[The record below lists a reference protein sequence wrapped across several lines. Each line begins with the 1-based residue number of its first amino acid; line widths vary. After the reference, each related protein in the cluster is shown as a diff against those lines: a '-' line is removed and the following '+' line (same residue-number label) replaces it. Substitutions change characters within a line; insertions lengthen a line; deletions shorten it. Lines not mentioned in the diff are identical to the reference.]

1 MSDETALVRSFSPL
15 RRFFK
20 SAAFP
25 ILLVVILAFIAQR
38 VITNDPGTKAPSY
51 TQLVNPKPG

>member
-1 MSDETALVRSFSPL
+1 M

-38 VITNDPGTKAPSY
+38 VITNFDVLRKGGKDAAIDA
-51 TQLVNPKPG
+51 LKNLLR

>member
-1 MSDETALVRSFSPL
+1 M

-38 VITNDPGTKAPSY
+38 LLDPGTDENAPSY
-51 TQLVNPKPG
+51 DALKQNGGAR